1 MIEILLLYE
10 ILMNLARFH
19 RKAPVAAG
27 TGPGLI
33 GSEFPQQMRV
43 EPRHLNADTVL
54 LAKEP
59 PVKSERGSR
68 DRRL

>member
-1 MIEILLLYE
+1 
-10 ILMNLARFH
+10 
-19 RKAPVAAG
+19 
-27 TGPGLI
+27 
-33 GSEFPQQMRV
+33 MRV
-43 EPRHLNADTVL
+43 EPGHLNADPVL